1 MIQPIV
7 IEVKRLSDDA
17 IQEQIKTCNK
27 QISLLEEEAENNKN
41 ENMKPE
47 NISTIFPDSLTFSN
61 MMLEGIGGDYD
72 GDQVTIKGLYSQEA
86 NMEAEEIMNSLSY
99 IININGENM
108 RTSSKE
114 CIEGL
119 YQLTRRA

>member
-1 MIQPIV
+1 MPVNIDGTVYEDYPV
-7 IEVKRLSDDA
+7 ID
-17 IQEQIKTCNK
+17 
-27 QISLLEEEAENNKN
+27 
-41 ENMKPE
+41 ENMRPE

-119 YQLTRRA
+119 YQLTRRV

>member
-7 IEVKRLSDDA
+7 IGVKRLSDDA

-86 NMEAEEIMNSLSY
+86 NIEAEKIMNSLSY